1 MYARILRYLIPLALV
16 AGVVF
21 YVYSTQNTIKQ
32 LTRENV
38 SLELSNETLARD
50 LISLKKDIE
59 LQIKRLDT
67 LNKEITEANAT
78 AKQNLK
84 AFEDSDLNSL
94 SNARPGL
101 IERTINRGTKDVFK
115 SFELE
120 SAN

>member
-21 YVYSTQNTIKQ
+21 YVYSTQSTIKQ
-32 LTRENV
+32 LTRENTT
-38 SLELSNETLARD
+38 LELSNETLARD
-50 LISLKKDIE
+50 LISLKQDIE
-59 LQIKRLDT
+59 LQIERLDT
-67 LNKEITEANAT
+67 LNKKVTEANAA

-84 AFEDSDLNSL
+84 AFEDSDLNRL
-94 SNARPGL
+94 SNARPSL
-101 IERTINRGTKDVFK
+101 IERTINRGTRDVFK